1 MFVIVVPSYL
11 ALASFILDCMFCIYL
26 LFIASKD
33 FSPKIQSSLLILAV
47 SKLFMALP
55 LFAGAL
61 NGVDVALNTTMVNG
75 SESTEEA
82 LLYIGDLL
90 GRGSYTIIW

>member
-1 MFVIVVPSYL
+1 
-11 ALASFILDCMFCIYL
+11 
-26 LFIASKD
+26 
-33 FSPKIQSSLLILAV
+33 
-47 SKLFMALP
+47 MALP

>member
-26 LFIASKD
+26 LSIASKD

-47 SKLFMALP
+47 SKLFMVLP

-61 NGVDVALNTTMVNG
+61 NGVDVALNATMVNG
-75 SESTEEA
+75 SESAEEA
-82 LLYIGDLL
+82 FHYIADLF
-90 GRGSYTIIW
+90 GHGSYTTIW

>member
-1 MFVIVVPSYL
+1 MFVIVMPSSL

-47 SKLFMALP
+47 SKLFMVLP

-75 SESTEEA
+75 SESAEEA
-82 LLYIGDLL
+82 FHYIADLF
-90 GRGSYTIIW
+90 GHGSYTTIW